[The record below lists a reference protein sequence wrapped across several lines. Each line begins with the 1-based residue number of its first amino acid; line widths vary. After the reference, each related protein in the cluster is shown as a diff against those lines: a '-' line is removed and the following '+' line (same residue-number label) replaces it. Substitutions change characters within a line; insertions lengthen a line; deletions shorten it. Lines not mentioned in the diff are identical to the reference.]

1 MKLNSAP
8 IFGGDCLSHFFMV
21 SPTDSYLPKS
31 PGRLNAPGGGGQ
43 ARMTARPLYDLLLV
57 LSSFWT
63 THARTPRVS
72 KKRRRGDTCRLI
84 LPKKRTPP
92 THPSSVTTVLVK
104 PFSHK
109 VRRKDTDGRKGN
121 FFARA
126 GASSVVHL
134 REEPVVQFRLSA
146 ILWVSVDD
154 LRVML

>member
-72 KKRRRGDTCRLI
+72 KKAEERRHVSANSADEEDAAHPAIVRDY
-84 LPKKRTPP
+84 RTRE
-92 THPSSVTTVLVK
+92 TV
-104 PFSHK
+104 FS
-109 VRRKDTDGRKGN
+109 
-121 FFARA
+121 
-126 GASSVVHL
+126 
-134 REEPVVQFRLSA
+134 
-146 ILWVSVDD
+146 
-154 LRVML
+154 